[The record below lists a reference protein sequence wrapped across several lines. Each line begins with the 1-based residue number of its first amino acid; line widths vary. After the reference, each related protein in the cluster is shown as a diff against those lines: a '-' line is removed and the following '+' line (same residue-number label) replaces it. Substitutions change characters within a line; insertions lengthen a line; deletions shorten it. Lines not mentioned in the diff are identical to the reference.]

1 MSAPSP
7 AATAERPEAAVRA
20 GQALRTVGRI
30 RAEHV
35 RDYGILAVLV
45 AIFVTLSILSPV
57 FLTERNLL
65 NLVFANATV
74 GIPACAVTY
83 VIIAGNFDLSIGAV
97 FALCETLAAW
107 GAVHLDVW
115 AAFPIALVAGG
126 VLGLFNGVLVTKL
139 RVNSFLATLASALAF
154 SGIALGITGGFE
166 ITPTSSVF
174 TFLGQQKLGP
184 IQYPDL
190 IFLVVAVATGIVLAF
205 TVFGRQM
212 YAVGGNREAARLSG
226 IKVDRVV
233 VVTFVITG
241 IGAGIAGLIDA
252 STTGSG
258 SSAGGTSLA
267 LSAIAGVALGGT
279 SIFGGSGAIWRTVV
293 GVLMLGMITNG
304 FDILG
309 VATFWQEIV
318 EGALIVGAVAI
329 GSMVQRR

>member
-1 MSAPSP
+1 MSAPSSTTAAEAP
-7 AATAERPEAAVRA
+7 AALAHLEATSK
-20 GQALRTVGRI
+20 GPGRL

-35 RDYGILAVLV
+35 RDYGILAVFV
-45 AIFVTLSILSPV
+45 GIFITLSILSPV

-83 VIIAGNFDLSIGAV
+83 VIIAGNFDLSIGAI
-97 FALCETLAAW
+97 FALTETLAAW

-115 AAFPIALVAGG
+115 SAFPIALVAGG
-126 VLGLFNGVLVTKL
+126 LLGLFNGVLVTKL
-139 RVNSFLATLASALAF
+139 RVNSFLATLASALAY

-166 ITPTSSVF
+166 ITPSSSVF
-174 TFLGQQKLGP
+174 TFLGQEKAGP
-184 IQYPDL
+184 IQYPDI
-190 IFLVVAVATGIVLAF
+190 IFLVVAVAMGVVLAF
-205 TVFGRQM
+205 TVFGRRM

-233 VVTFVITG
+233 IVTFVVTG
-241 IGAGIAGLIDA
+241 VAAGIAGLIDA

-279 SIFGGSGAIWRTVV
+279 SIFGGSGSIWRTVV
-293 GVLMLGMITNG
+293 GVMMLGMITNG